1 MSMNEAAL
9 CCSIGPGSKEAGYGG
24 GNGTLGVGLPG
35 IATTMKPA
43 EKQGVAAKVEQA
55 LQAALHGAQSVSGDG
70 GRGYGGA
77 SMIGMGAQVIPFPM
91 VDPYSPI
98 RRAGRPPVP
107 GYTAF
112 PAPEVNIQPNRNR
125 RVARIVYR
133 EVSEPGRR
141 VSHFNTRGDEP
152 VGAPAVDRDISG
164 FGDLTE
170 QIPSGISLEDPSF
183 NGLGSLGETKLQT
196 ILGTIATTLPAT
208 VSAFKGK
215 PYYPAQNLYG
225 QGGQAGYT
233 EYPQGAVPVSGR
245 AAEDVGAGVG
255 RAADTLGDTVSRF
268 VSEHPYLVIGGG
280 AAIVLLFMNPP
291 KRR

>member
-9 CCSIGPGSKEAGYGG
+9 CCSLGPGSKEAGYGG
-24 GNGTLGVGLPG
+24 NVGVGLPG
-35 IATTMKPA
+35 IATTIRPA
-43 EKQGVAAKVEQA
+43 AKQGVAAKVEQA

-70 GRGYGGA
+70 GRGSGGG

-91 VDPYSPI
+91 VDPLSPI

-112 PAPEVNIQPNRNR
+112 PAPQSSIQPARNK

-141 VSHFNTRGDEP
+141 VSNFNTRGNENA
-152 VGAPAVDRDISG
+152 GAPAPDREFSG

-170 QIPSGISLEDPSF
+170 QIPSGISLADPGF
-183 NGLGSLGETKLQT
+183 NGLGSLGDTKLQT

-208 VSAFKGK
+208 ISAFKGK

-225 QGGQAGYT
+225 QSGQAGYT

-268 VSEHPYLVIGGG
+268 VTEHPYLVIGGG
-280 AAIVLLFMNPP
+280 AALVLLFMNPP